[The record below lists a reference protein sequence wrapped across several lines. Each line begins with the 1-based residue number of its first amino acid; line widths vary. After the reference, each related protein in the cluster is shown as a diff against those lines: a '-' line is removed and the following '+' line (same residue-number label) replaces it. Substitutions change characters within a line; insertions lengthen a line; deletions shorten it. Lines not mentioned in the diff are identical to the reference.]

1 MPGHA
6 IRRLQ
11 QRAVAKFMAAAKPWG
26 LTPVQYAAMH
36 QLAISSN
43 LDQRSLA
50 YAIDIDTST
59 VADVLDRLE
68 ARGWIERHAS
78 AYDRRVRL
86 VQLTIAGLEVLEQ
99 AAPVIAA
106 VQPVLLNGLTPTEQ
120 QAFQELVQKLIR

>member
-6 IRRLQ
+6 IRRVQ
-11 QRAVAKFMAAAKPWG
+11 QQAVAKFMTAAKPWG

-36 QLAISSN
+36 QLALSPNI
-43 LDQRSLA
+43 DQRSLA

-68 ARGWIERHAS
+68 ARGWIERRIS

-86 VQLTIAGLEVLEQ
+86 VQLTPSGLEIVEQ

-106 VQPVLLNGLTPTEQ
+106 VQFELLNGLTDSERQT
-120 QAFQELVQKLIR
+120 FQELLQKLIR